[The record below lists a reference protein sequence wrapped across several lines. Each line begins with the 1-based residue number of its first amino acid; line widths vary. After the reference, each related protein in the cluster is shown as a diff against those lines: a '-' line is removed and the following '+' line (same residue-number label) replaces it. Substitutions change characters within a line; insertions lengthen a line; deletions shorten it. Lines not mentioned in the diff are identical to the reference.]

1 MDAIVDSNVII
12 HGSKIRNLGEIYT
25 VPGVQK
31 EMKSQD
37 ASRSIQN
44 SGINLMKAPEQEVSK
59 VEQVSD
65 RINSPTSEVDE
76 KLVALALSTNT
87 KVISDDKG
95 VQNLALHLE
104 IEFEGFMEE
113 AITEEREWKKV
124 CDRCGQERSNPT
136 CRRCGSESF
145 ERKPR

>member
-31 EMKSQD
+31 EMRSQD
-37 ASRSIQN
+37 ASISIQN
-44 SGINLMKAPEQEVSK
+44 SGINLMRAPEQEVSK
-59 VEQVSD
+59 VGQVSD

-124 CDRCGQERSNPT
+124 CARCGRERSKPI
-136 CRRCGSESF
+136 CCRCGSESF